1 MAIFTNQATLSYN
14 GTSTNSNVAFGEIL
28 DVLSATKTSVE
39 ENYSVGNTVTYV
51 VALRNTGNTALTNLT
66 VSDDLGG
73 YEFGGTTVYP
83 LNFVD
88 GSVLYYVNGVIN
100 PAPTVTAGPPLVIT
114 GINIPA
120 NSDAVIVYQTTV
132 TNFANPEA
140 EGIITNTVTVTGDG
154 LSAPI
159 TATDTINALSEANL
173 SISKSITPAQ
183 VVDNDRVTY
192 TFIIQNTGNEAIVST
207 SDAVIT
213 DTFNPILSNLSVSYN
228 GNAWTEGVNYNY
240 DETTG
245 LFTTLPTNIT
255 VPAATFVQDV
265 TTGEYILTP
274 GIATLTVEG
283 TI

>member
-28 DVLSATKTSVE
+28 DVLTATKTSVE
-39 ENYSVGNTVTYV
+39 NTYAIGDTVTYV

-88 GSVLYYVNGVIN
+88 GSVLYYVNGILQ
-100 PAPTVTAGPPLVIT
+100 PTPTVTAGPPLSIT

-120 NSDAVIVYQTTV
+120 DSDAVIVYQATV
-132 TNFANPEA
+132 TNFANPDVD
-140 EGIITNTVTVTGDG
+140 GSVTNTVTVSGDG
-154 LSAPI
+154 INTPV
-159 TATDTINALSEANL
+159 TASDTITSDSVAQL
-173 SISKSITPAQ
+173 SISKTISPAQ

-192 TFIIQNTGNEAIVST
+192 TFIIQNTGNEAVVAT

-213 DTFNPILSNLSVSYN
+213 DTFNPILTDLSVSYN
-228 GNAWTEGVNYNY
+228 GNAWTQGVNYNY

-245 LFTTLPTNIT
+245 LFTTIPTNIT
-255 VPAATFVQDV
+255 VPAATFVQDA

>member
-14 GTSTNSNVAFGEIL
+14 GTITNSNVAFGEIL
-28 DVLSATKTSVE
+28 DVLAATKTSVE

-140 EGIITNTVTVTGDG
+140 EGVITNTVTVTGDG
-154 LSAPI
+154 LNAPI
-159 TATDTINALSEANL
+159 TATDTINALSEADL

-213 DTFNPILSNLSVSYN
+213 DTFNPILTNLSVSYN

>member
-14 GTSTNSNVAFGEIL
+14 GTITNSNVAFGEIL
-28 DVLSATKTSVE
+28 DVLAATKTSVE

-132 TNFANPEA
+132 TNFANPEV
-140 EGIITNTVTVTGDG
+140 EGTITNTVTVTGDG

-192 TFIIQNTGNEAIVST
+192 TFIIQNTGNEAVVAT
-207 SDAVIT
+207 DDAVIS
-213 DTFNPILSNLSVSYN
+213 DTFNPILTDLIVTFN
-228 GNAWTEGVNYNY
+228 GQSWTEGVNYNY
-240 DETTG
+240 NEATG
-245 LFTTLPTNIT
+245 LFTTIPANIT
-255 VPAATFVQDV
+255 VPAATYTQDE

>member
-14 GTSTNSNVAFGEIL
+14 GTITNSNVAFGEIL
-28 DVLSATKTSVE
+28 DVLAATKTSVE

-140 EGIITNTVTVTGDG
+140 EGVITNTVTVTGDG
-154 LSAPI
+154 LNAPI
-159 TATDTINALSEANL
+159 TATDTINALSEADL

-213 DTFNPILSNLSVSYN
+213 DTFNPILTNLSVSYN
-228 GNAWTEGVNYNY
+228 GNAWTEGVNYTY
-240 DETTG
+240 SEATG
-245 LFTTLPTNIT
+245 EFTTLPGQIT
-255 VPAATFVQDV
+255 VPAATYLQDESGVV
-265 TTGEYILTP
+265 TLNPGVVTITVTG
-274 GIATLTVEG
+274 TV
-283 TI
+283 

>member
-14 GTSTNSNVAFGEIL
+14 GTTTNSNVAFGEIL
-28 DVLSATKTSVE
+28 DVLAATKTSVE

-51 VALRNTGNTALTNLT
+51 VALRNTGNAALTNLT

-100 PAPTVTAGPPLVIT
+100 PSPTVTAGPPLVIT
-114 GINIPA
+114 GINVPA

-192 TFIIQNTGNEAIVST
+192 TFIIQNTGNEAVAAT

-213 DTFNPILSNLSVSYN
+213 DTFNPILTDLSVSYN

-255 VPAATFVQDV
+255 VPAATFVQDA